1 MEEKQCYWVTC
12 VDVVSGLV
20 CNESSP
26 LPSELGHQWSSGQPQ
41 LFELQWGCQSPQ
53 SHILRR
59 QAAQLGKYYISST
72 NNGWASVLCGL
83 TYASVWWM
91 VMGSV
96 FINGYNMLLYQAIIS
111 FSVLQCDFTVCLYAL
126 LHYTGLFNCVYLCV
140 LCVCLEVEVEKRWGC
155 RYQCDVHGSGQLFVL
170 GATNRVN
177 LQSLTSTA
185 AAIFNLFKLNDGEYV
200 RALSAEKWVT
210 LVLKV

>member
-1 MEEKQCYWVTC
+1 MEEKQCYWVIFM
-12 VDVVSGLV
+12 DVISGLDF
-20 CNESSP
+20 NESSP

-41 LFELQWGCQSPQ
+41 LSELQRGCQSPQ

-59 QAAQLGKYYISST
+59 QAAQLGQYYIAST

-83 TYASVWWM
+83 NYASLWWM
-91 VMGSV
+91 VMCCV
-96 FINGYNMLLYQAIIS
+96 FINGYNMLLKQAIIS
-111 FSVLQCDFTVCLYAL
+111 FSVLQCDFTVCLYTL
-126 LHYTGLFNCVYLCV
+126 LHYIGLSNCVYLCV
-140 LCVCLEVEVEKRWGC
+140 LCVCLDVEVEKRWGC
-155 RYQCDVHGSGQLFVL
+155 RYQCDVHGSGQPFVL
-170 GATNRVN
+170 GGTNRVN
-177 LQSLTSTA
+177 LQSLTSAA